1 MKSRFKFTG
10 PISLGYVCHTAF
22 FTACCLFF
30 ISASLPSQ
38 VLGDASQ
45 AEKMH
50 EYNFH
55 VIYLDYKQKPSA
67 NIIDLGTNLFFF
79 NAGKAYRIAALA
91 GSMSRGFSYTG
102 LSNLVFYESFNND
115 EGEEEY
121 RPLVTARM
129 GDSGTKLVIVSRDPN
144 NRMHAFAYDIDNA
157 NFKKGEL
164 RIVNLSRKLVAAR
177 VGDVGRKIKPM
188 ATQDFPLKGENKRFL
203 VRLAI
208 AAMVDDEFSVVE
220 NRRYAVNLNNR
231 KLIVIHQKT
240 NNPSELGYTSFLV
253 KEKAQIENNSD
264 AEIHSIDL
272 SEINEPTDS
281 GFDDGE

>member
-1 MKSRFKFTG
+1 MKSRFKFTR
-10 PISLGYVCHTAF
+10 PISLGYVCHNAF
-22 FTACCLFF
+22 FTVFCLFY

-38 VLGDASQ
+38 VLGDVSQ
-45 AEKMH
+45 AEKIY

-67 NIIDLGTNLFFF
+67 NTIELGTNLSFF
-79 NAGKAYRIAALA
+79 NAGKVYRIAALA
-91 GSMSRGFSYTG
+91 GSMSRGFNYTG

-115 EGEEEY
+115 EGEKEY
-121 RPLVTARM
+121 RPLVTAQM

-144 NRMHAFAYDIDNA
+144 NRLYAFAYDIDNA

-177 VGDVGRKIKPM
+177 VGDVGQKIKPM
-188 ATQDFPLKGENKRFL
+188 ATEDFPLKGKDKRYL

-208 AAMVDDEFSVVE
+208 AAMVDGEFSVVE
-220 NRRYAVNLNNR
+220 NRRYAVSQDSR

-253 KEKAQIENNSD
+253 KDETEIENNSD
-264 AEIHSIDL
+264 AELESLDL
-272 SEINEPTDS
+272 SEINDPSDTGEN
-281 GFDDGE
+281 DGE